1 MEQINHKLFLN
12 TAAKYRDVF
21 EVAGTAMIV
30 INEQTTIILL
40 NQEMER
46 LSGFPRNEIEGIL
59 SMTKFIHPSDLD
71 RMLTYHR
78 QRRTSEGDPPSSYTF
93 TFVDRNK
100 TEKEVLIKIRL
111 IPDTTMA
118 VASLTDISETR
129 LLEQKVIESEEKFR
143 LLFENSQEGIFQSTP
158 SGKIILANPAFITML
173 GYSTLD
179 EVLALNVGN
188 DIYQSE
194 KERAQLLF
202 AVNNHDSHTDVELD
216 WKKKDGTPIVV
227 HASGRVV
234 RNKQGKILFY
244 ENSVVDI
251 TNIKHAERELKA
263 SRQHFKNIVNYLPDP
278 TFAIDCSGKVIAW
291 NKAIEQLTGVPAEEM
306 VGKGNY
312 EYSLAL
318 YCDRRKILI
327 DYVLDGK
334 NIPAE
339 QYGYLKRE
347 GDTLVAEAYAPCLRE
362 GKGAHLWGSASLIR
376 DNDGTIVGAIN
387 TIKDFTEYKETQEQ
401 LKFLSMHDVLTG
413 LYNRIYFEEE
423 LLRLNNLR
431 FTPVS
436 VIMCDVDGLKL
447 INDSMGHHKGDQL
460 LIAAANVIRS
470 CLRASDVLAR
480 VGGDEF
486 AFILPKTNALE
497 AESVCLRIQN
507 GVNSYNSS
515 NPEFPLSLSMG
526 LATGSLP
533 VRDIV
538 IEADNN
544 LNKDKLHRSSSA
556 KSHFIATLM
565 AMLAERDFITEGHA
579 ERLETMAGI
588 MADAVG
594 LASADKS
601 DLILLAKFHD
611 IGKVGISDKLLFKPG
626 RLSSNEKEEMKRHSE
641 IGFRIA
647 QSSPDLTHISQ
658 YILHH
663 HEWWDGQGYPLGLS
677 GEEIPLLC
685 RILSIADAYDA
696 MTSDRP
702 YRKAL
707 SCEEAVRQLKDASG
721 KQFEPRLVE
730 IFINIIS
737 SSHCFEEIRNKQ
749 S

>member
-1 MEQINHKLFLN
+1 MKQIGNKFFLN
-12 TAAKYRDVF
+12 TVEKYREVF
-21 EVAGTAMIV
+21 GVASTAMIV
-30 INEQTTIILL
+30 INEKTTIILL

-46 LSGFPRNEIEGIL
+46 LSGYSKKEIEGIL
-59 SMTKFIHPSDLD
+59 SIAKFIHPNDLD

-78 QRRTSEGDPPSSYTF
+78 QRRTGEGNPPNSYAF
-93 TFVDRNK
+93 TFVDRNDN
-100 TEKEVLIKIRL
+100 EKEILIRVRL
-111 IPDTTMA
+111 IPGTKMA

-129 LLEQKVIESEEKFR
+129 LLEQKVIASEEKFR
-143 LLFENSQEGIFQSTP
+143 LLFENAQEGIFQSIP
-158 SGKIILANPAFITML
+158 SGKIILANPAFVNML

-179 EVLALNVGN
+179 EVLALNIGK
-188 DIYQSE
+188 DIYLKE
-194 KERAQLLF
+194 KERAQVLF
-202 AVNNHDSHTDVELD
+202 AVNGHDTLSNLEVN

-227 HASGRVV
+227 RASGRVV
-234 RNKQGKILFY
+234 RNKQGEILFY

-251 TNIKHAERELKA
+251 TDIQRTERELKA

-291 NKAIEQLTGVPAEEM
+291 NKAIEHLTSVPAEQM
-306 VGKGNY
+306 VGKGNN

-318 YCDRRKILI
+318 YCDRRKVLI
-327 DYVLDGK
+327 DYVLNEGD
-334 NIPAE
+334 IPAE
-339 QYGYLKRE
+339 QYGYIRRE
-347 GDTLVAEAYAPCLRE
+347 GDTLVAEAFAPCLRG

-376 DNDGTIVGAIN
+376 DNDGNIVGAIN

-401 LKFLSMHDVLTG
+401 LKFLSMHDILTG

-423 LLRLNNLR
+423 LLRLNNSR
-431 FTPVS
+431 YNPIS

-470 CLRASDVLAR
+470 CLRSSDVLAR

-486 AFILPKTNALE
+486 AFILPNTNVVE
-497 AESVCLRIQN
+497 AESVYMRIQK
-507 GVNSYNSS
+507 GVSSYNSS

-526 LATGSLP
+526 LATSSLP

-579 ERLETMAGI
+579 ERLEIMAGV
-588 MADAVG
+588 MADTIG
-594 LASADKS
+594 LGSADKS
-601 DLILLAKFHD
+601 DLVLLAKFHD

-626 RLSSNEKEEMKRHSE
+626 RLTYDEKEEMKRHSE

-663 HEWWDGQGYPLGLS
+663 HEWWNGEGYPLGLS
-677 GEEIPLLC
+677 GEEIPLPC

-702 YRKAL
+702 YRKAQ
-707 SCEEAVRQLKDASG
+707 SCDEAVRQLKYATG
-721 KQFEPRLVE
+721 RQFEPRLVE
-730 IFINIIS
+730 IFLDVILN
-737 SSHCFEEIRNKQ
+737 SHCFKEIRNQQ